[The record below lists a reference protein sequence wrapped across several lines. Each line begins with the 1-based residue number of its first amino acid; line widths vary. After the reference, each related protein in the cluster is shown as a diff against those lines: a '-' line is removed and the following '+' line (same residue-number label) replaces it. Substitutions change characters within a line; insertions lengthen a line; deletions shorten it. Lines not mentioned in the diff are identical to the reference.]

1 MPQKILLLDQLDEPG
16 ALRLVNIFDARGRR
30 LGNPIFPG
38 WCLPCELVTRY
49 LWVEGDGNG
58 LVKAKD
64 WLSQPQ
70 MRVLGVGPDTLIEI
84 REN

>member
-16 ALRLVNIFDARGRR
+16 ALRSVSFFDENGRR
-30 LGNPIFPG
+30 LGNPIFPSL
-38 WCLPCELVTRY
+38 CVPCELVTKY
-49 LWVEGDGNG
+49 LETAGDGNG

-64 WLSQPQ
+64 WLRQPQ
-70 MRVLGVGPDTLIEI
+70 MRVLGVGPDALIEI